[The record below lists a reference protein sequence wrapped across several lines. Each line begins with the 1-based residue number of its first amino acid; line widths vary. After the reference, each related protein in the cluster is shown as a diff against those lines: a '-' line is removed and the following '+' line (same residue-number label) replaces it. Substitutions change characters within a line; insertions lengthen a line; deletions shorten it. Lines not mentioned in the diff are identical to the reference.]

1 MVNAFK
7 KLVTFR
13 KNRRSNRG
21 QSLVELAIVLAL
33 LMFMVIAI
41 VEYGFLLN
49 EYLNLQDA
57 GRESARQASLGDPF
71 LPNGS
76 LDMGFFDDVSL
87 LVDNFLD
94 PIVMDPT
101 RDDVVISFFSVT
113 GNNAV
118 RFPDN
123 DGWSRNGVKVSQ
135 LSTADVETRLNNS
148 APATGVL
155 LIELFYNYWQTMN
168 LPVFSNVVPN
178 PIPLYTFAIM
188 PLSAAE
194 PTPTPMP

>member
-71 LPNGS
+71 LPNGRQRVTVNFS
-76 LDMGFFDDVSL
+76 KFD
-87 LVDNFLD
+87 
-94 PIVMDPT
+94 
-101 RDDVVISFFSVT
+101 
-113 GNNAV
+113 
-118 RFPDN
+118 
-123 DGWSRNGVKVSQ
+123 
-135 LSTADVETRLNNS
+135 
-148 APATGVL
+148 VL
-155 LIELFYNYWQTMN
+155 
-168 LPVFSNVVPN
+168 PG
-178 PIPLYTFAIM
+178 
-188 PLSAAE
+188 
-194 PTPTPMP
+194 